1 MKRFNENPTR
11 AGRAL
16 QIYLILTGYARR
28 RQVLTYGELGR
39 LIGYT
44 HVGVIGRF
52 LGPIMAYCERE
63 GIPALTAI
71 VVNEQTGK
79 PGLGFN
85 TRNKETAELQ
95 NETFNFDWF
104 AFYPPAEAELQES
117 TCGEHLAAA

>member
-79 PGLGFN
+79 PGSASIRATKRRPSCRTKPSTSIGLPS
-85 TRNKETAELQ
+85 TRPRKPSYRRA
-95 NETFNFDWF
+95 
-104 AFYPPAEAELQES
+104 PAAS
-117 TCGEHLAAA
+117 I